1 LANQITDNRTQL
13 ADADGLTDGI
23 SGSWTGSTSV
33 ALDTDVKV
41 EGTGSIAEQM
51 TNSERTILWNAGTT
65 INLSGQTVYIWVN
78 CGVVGLLLAKASGG
92 FKIRFAGPST
102 TNYFDAWVGGSD
114 DWPNAVAGGW
124 VQFAITVDVARA
136 IAITASHTGGTPPAS
151 SAIQHIGIAATTSIM
166 TKVSDNTWVDAI
178 WRLPASTPGIIVEGR
193 NGGTTDWSFSDIYT
207 QQTAAAGCF
216 RPGAGGSWVCNTPLQ
231 IGTDAGSIRQSI
243 GNQNNASATLV
254 VGSTQGW
261 VPPAPGS
268 LLVAGVGTTNS
279 VTSVT
284 DDSGSGSWAEA
295 VPSVNATD
303 SDEVAIWW
311 KIANGSEAN
320 ITFTAGTSSVVH
332 MEVLELGGPWAA
344 SPVDVT
350 VATSETSTNSKTL
363 GPTATT
369 TQADDFA
376 VAIAMHR
383 QPTTINSWS
392 DGFTEQGQSTGTDSV
407 FGLASKVLSAT
418 GAVST
423 TVGFGDTANS
433 WGAIATFKLTSEA
446 TTTHAFS
453 DINELVLW
461 DNQEFISGDLYGLS
475 ALGNAGGTTN
485 ITLGVKT
492 GTGDAATGAQGVV
505 FQAASLGQRFYM
517 DLDDP
522 NLDSVGL
529 YGCSFVHGAD
539 AQLDN
544 AAVEVIGSLF
554 LDCNSATL
562 DGCVFL
568 RNSVIS
574 PNRLTNVPWG
584 WTADMSNIKFC
595 TFQSSGTGHAL
606 TLTTTLVTPQTSKG
620 NKFIGYAAQGGTA
633 GDRAIYNNAGGAVTI
648 NVTDLGDTPT
658 YRNGTGASTTVQ
670 NAVNITITVKDVANN
685 LLDNIRVAVYDSGD
699 TQLMNEL
706 TVSGIATESYAYTA
720 DENISIRIRKSSTG
734 GTRYIPVTTTGTI
747 TSAGFALTVTLLED
761 PNVV

>member
-1 LANQITDNRTQL
+1 MANTITDNRTQL
-13 ADADGLTDGI
+13 ADANNITDGI
-23 SGSWTGSTSV
+23 SGSWTGSTSPV
-33 ALDTDVKV
+33 QDTDVKI

-65 INLSGQTVYIWVN
+65 INIDGQTIYIWVN
-78 CGVVGLLLAKASGG
+78 CGVVGLLLTKASGG
-92 FKIRFAGPST
+92 FKIRFAGPT
-102 TNYFDAWVGGSD
+102 TSNYWDAWVGGSD

-124 VQFAITVDVARA
+124 VQFAITVNVARA
-136 IAITASHTGGTPPAS
+136 IAITAGHTGGTPPAN
-151 SAIQHIGIAATTSIM
+151 SAIQHIGIAATTTAM

-178 WRLPASTPGIIVEGR
+178 WRLPASTPGIIVQGR

-207 QQTAAAGCF
+207 QLTSSAGCF
-216 RPGAGGSWVCNTPLQ
+216 RPGAGGSWVCNTPIQ
-231 IGTDAGSIRQSI
+231 IGIND
-243 GNQNNASATLV
+243 
-254 VGSTQGW
+254 
-261 VPPAPGS
+261 
-268 LLVAGVGTTNS
+268 
-279 VTSVT
+279 
-284 DDSGSGSWAEA
+284 
-295 VPSVNATD
+295 
-303 SDEVAIWW
+303 
-311 KIANGSEAN
+311 
-320 ITFTAGTSSVVH
+320 
-332 MEVLELGGPWAA
+332 
-344 SPVDVT
+344 
-350 VATSETSTNSKTL
+350 TSTH
-363 GPTATT
+363 G
-369 TQADDFA
+369 
-376 VAIAMHR
+376 
-383 QPTTINSWS
+383 
-392 DGFTEQGQSTGTDSV
+392 
-407 FGLASKVLSAT
+407 
-418 GAVST
+418 
-423 TVGFGDTANS
+423 
-433 WGAIATFKLTSEA
+433 
-446 TTTHAFS
+446 FS

-461 DNQEFISGDLYGLS
+461 DNQEFISADLYGIS

-505 FQAASLGQRFYM
+505 FQAASTGQRFFM
-517 DLDDP
+517 DFDDP

-539 AQLDN
+539 AQIDD

-574 PNRLTNVPWG
+574 PNRLTNTAWG
-584 WTADMSNIKFC
+584 WTADMSNVKFC

-658 YRNGTGASTTVQ
+658 YRDGTGASTTVQ
-670 NAVNITITVKDVANN
+670 NAVNITITVKDAANN

-734 GTRYIPVTTTGTI
+734 TTRYIPVSTTGTI